1 MIIPPLIPYKL
12 FSLTNNIVMP
22 RFNVELKHGNRSV
35 KSVNMMCD
43 HLARELQDAES
54 GCILQFYT
62 DPSPPH
68 FPVWLRDDN
77 IASIL

>member
-1 MIIPPLIPYKL
+1 MAPLIPYKL
-12 FSLTNNIVMP
+12 FSLTNNASVL
-22 RFNVELKHGNRSV
+22 NVPSSESLGELFCG

-43 HLARELQDAES
+43 NPKRGLQDAES

-62 DPSPPH
+62 DPSPH

-77 IASIL
+77 IASVL